1 MAKKRNLKLK
11 EPVRIRFRKLANGN
25 QSIYLDVYLHG
36 KRETE
41 TLSCLYL
48 IPEITD
54 EDKKHNIETLRK
66 AKAIQ
71 SQRIWELINNEH
83 GFLQSDKRSKM
94 LLFDWMQEYRNIKA
108 QTGQSESFALNIDKV
123 IKHLHIF
130 CGTRVYCMKDIDKQF
145 CLDFI
150 QYLRNAKCFNSKG
163 QLLDKPLKQITAG
176 TYLRNFIAALNKAV
190 EREIISRNPFDNI
203 SSEDKIKRIAGTRE
217 YLTEEEVKLLIQN
230 SCYNNIVKNAFL
242 FACFTGLRH
251 SDVENL
257 KWEDIIK
264 TDNGWQIRIVQ
275 TKTKEPNYIDLLEE
289 AFKFLPPKE
298 EATDNEKVFDLPSH
312 QHTNLLLKT
321 WAKVCGITKVVT
333 FHVARHTFA
342 TMLLNRGVDINVVR
356 ELLGQKDIASTL
368 IYAKITRPTKLNA
381 INALKVVFD

>member
-1 MAKKRNLKLK
+1 M
-11 EPVRIRFRKLANGN
+11 
-25 QSIYLDVYLHG
+25 
-36 KRETE
+36 
-41 TLSCLYL
+41 
-48 IPEITD
+48 
-54 EDKKHNIETLRK
+54 RK